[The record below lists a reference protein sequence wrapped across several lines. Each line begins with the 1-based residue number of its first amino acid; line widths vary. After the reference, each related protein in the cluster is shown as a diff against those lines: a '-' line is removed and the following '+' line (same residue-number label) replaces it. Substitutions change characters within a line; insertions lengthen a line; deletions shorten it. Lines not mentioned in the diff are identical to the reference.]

1 MSIVY
6 SPVSKRHLTGNHKKK
21 CSNNNCVENVKNI
34 ENHNKLVQNISG
46 LQIYPNTA
54 QRSKSESP
62 REGRNSKAAEI
73 SECSLLLIY
82 KRRNNFLHHPT
93 SEVITETAE
102 TVISTICSSRTKKLK
117 IDLTM
122 AQEKEEGKSNKEK
135 KQVRKRTGKK
145 RRQQKKKR
153 KA

>member
-1 MSIVY
+1 M
-6 SPVSKRHLTGNHKKK
+6 
-21 CSNNNCVENVKNI
+21 
-34 ENHNKLVQNISG
+34 
-46 LQIYPNTA
+46 
-54 QRSKSESP
+54 
-62 REGRNSKAAEI
+62 
-73 SECSLLLIY
+73 
-82 KRRNNFLHHPT
+82 
-93 SEVITETAE
+93 ITETAE